1 MVLKFFKKY
10 VRCLAYVCY
19 SINKDGIKVKKEKT
33 TQPQITDNIEADTV
47 NEPQSSES
55 KDTKKPAKV
64 TKVGAMLKEMRLQ
77 KGLKL
82 TDIAK
87 KLCIRKMYLDAI
99 EDSNYK
105 DIPPLPYG
113 IGFIRAYANYLGLN
127 GENIVELYKE
137 ETSLSEPKDIHVLE
151 PQPEASM
158 PSMQYIVIS
167 ILAIILIYLGW
178 SSFNSNTPS
187 QTVADNEEAQSVAD
201 TPSEINDESGVIVVE
216 DFNFEP
222 PAEMEELATD
232 AANVDKDDVN
242 DGNQIKVLEQSYED
256 NNKTDIKSDATQMN
270 NNDIDKPKNELVK
283 EESESVNIPEKGVF
297 LEILKETWI
306 EVKDASKLYI
316 SKVLQKGDT
325 YTVPEGKG
333 MILSLGNYDGAN
345 VYINGKLT
353 KVARPNKKTNI
364 ALDPFLENKQ

>member
-1 MVLKFFKKY
+1 MDIL
-10 VRCLAYVCY
+10 L
-19 SINKDGIKVKKEKT
+19 IDKDDTKVKKEKIT
-33 TQPQITDNIEADTV
+33 KTENLEDKILPQTQ
-47 NEPQSSES
+47 NEENKPVKQ
-55 KDTKKPAKV
+55 KPAKV

-87 KLCIRKMYLDAI
+87 KLCIRKIYLDAI
-99 EDSNYK
+99 EESNYEE
-105 DIPPLPYG
+105 IPPLPYG

-137 ETSLSEPKDIHVLE
+137 ETNLSEPKDIRVLE
-151 PQPEASM
+151 PQPEANM
-158 PSMQYIVIS
+158 PSLQYIFIS
-167 ILAIILIYLGW
+167 ILAIVLIYLGW
-178 SSFNSNTPS
+178 SSFNSSS
-187 QTVADNEEAQSVAD
+187 QIEPVEEIMPVNESVD
-201 TPSEINDESGVIVVE
+201 IEQNNDSGVIVVE

-222 PAEMEELATD
+222 PAEID
-232 AANVDKDDVN
+232 VNSANVV
-242 DGNQIKVLEQSYED
+242 DGEEEANPQIKVLDQSYKEELSEVQLKNHINSED
-256 NNKTDIKSDATQMN
+256 NNIKTENTVIS
-270 NNDIDKPKNELVK
+270 
-283 EESESVNIPEKGVF
+283 EENQGLKIPEKGVF

-306 EVKDASKLYI
+306 EVKDDAKLYI

-364 ALDPFLENKQ
+364 ALDPLLEENQ